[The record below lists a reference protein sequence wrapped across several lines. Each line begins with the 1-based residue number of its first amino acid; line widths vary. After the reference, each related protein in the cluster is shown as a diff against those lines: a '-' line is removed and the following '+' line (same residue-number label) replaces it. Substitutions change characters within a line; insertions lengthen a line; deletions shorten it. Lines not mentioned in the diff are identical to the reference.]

1 VAPRPGS
8 ARPRPRHWARWAG
21 WAAVAITALLCIGG
35 RARPAA
41 ADPTTTPVT
50 FLPGAPAPTPTTTP
64 PSLPGPS
71 APTAPTATTVPAP
84 NGTSPTSGSGQ
95 ISVNLGGT
103 LTKPSESLTII
114 IALTLLSVA
123 PALLIML
130 TSFTRIIVV
139 LSLTRNALGL
149 QTVPPNQVL
158 AGLAL
163 FITFF
168 IMSPVI
174 TSINHDAV
182 QPYLHNQITQG
193 VALQKAEV
201 PLKAWMLKQTRTS
214 ELAVFI
220 NASSGP
226 KPKAPSDVSMTELIP
241 AFALSE
247 LKSAFIIGFVVFIPF
262 LVIDLIV
269 SSSLM
274 SMGMMMLP
282 PVLVSL
288 PFKILLFV
296 LVDGW
301 ALIVKSLLTSY
312 R

>member
-1 VAPRPGS
+1 MGSRPAPPRPCG
-8 ARPRPRHWARWAG
+8 RH
-21 WAAVAITALLCIGG
+21 AAWWVVGVT
-35 RARPAA
+35 AA
-41 ADPTTTPVT
+41 AAALALWGPVRAAHADTTTTQPSTTLVPEPT
-50 FLPGAPAPTPTTTP
+50 FLPGAPAPTPTTP
-64 PSLPGPS
+64 PATLP
-71 APTAPTATTVPAP
+71 APTAPAAPKAPTMTVA
-84 NGTSPTSGSGQ
+84 GSQ
-95 ISVNLGGT
+95 ITVNLGNT
-103 LTKPSESLTII
+103 LSKPSESLTII

-130 TSFTRIIVV
+130 TSFTRVVIV

-149 QTVPPNQVL
+149 QTVPPSQVL

-163 FITFF
+163 FITLF

-174 TSINHDAV
+174 TAINHDAV
-182 QPYLHNQITQG
+182 QPYLHGKITQTEAIPKG
-193 VALQKAEV
+193 EA
-201 PLKAWMLKQTRTS
+201 PLKTWMLKQTRTA
-214 ELAVFI
+214 ELALFVDHSGQPRP
-220 NASSGP
+220 SSP
-226 KPKAPSDVSMTELIP
+226 DKTSMTELVP
-241 AFALSE
+241 AFVLSE
-247 LKSAFIIGFVVFIPF
+247 IKSAFIIGFVVFVPF

-269 SSSLM
+269 SSTLM

-301 ALIVKSLLTSY
+301 ALVVKSLITSY

>member
-1 VAPRPGS
+1 VVGITVAAAALGMFWPAGAAHADTTTTVAPATTTLVPETTLLPG
-8 ARPRPRHWARWAG
+8 AP
-21 WAAVAITALLCIGG
+21 V
-35 RARPAA
+35 PA
-41 ADPTTTPVT
+41 PTTTPAS
-50 FLPGAPAPTPTTTP
+50 LPAPA
-64 PSLPGPS
+64 
-71 APTAPTATTVPAP
+71 APTAPKAPTTATA
-84 NGTSPTSGSGQ
+84 GSQ
-95 ISVNLGGT
+95 ITVNLGNT
-103 LTKPSESLTII
+103 VSKPSESLTII
-114 IALTLLSVA
+114 IFLTLLSVA

-130 TSFTRIIVV
+130 TSFTRVIIV
-139 LSLTRNALGL
+139 LSLTRNAMGL
-149 QTVPPNQVL
+149 QTVPPSQVL

-163 FITFF
+163 FITLF

-182 QPYLHNQITQG
+182 QPYLHGKITQSQAITKG
-193 VALQKAEV
+193 EA
-201 PLKAWMLKQTRTS
+201 PLKTWMLKQTRTT
-214 ELAVFI
+214 ELALFVDH
-220 NASSGP
+220 SGAP
-226 KPKAPSDVSMTELIP
+226 KPSSPDKVSMTELVP

-247 LKSAFIIGFVVFIPF
+247 IKSAFIIGFVVFVPF

-269 SSSLM
+269 SSTLM

-301 ALIVKSLLTSY
+301 ALVVKSLITSY

>member
-1 VAPRPGS
+1 M
-8 ARPRPRHWARWAG
+8 ARTADHARLRHRRWGRWVG
-21 WAAVAITALLCIGG
+21 WAVVAIVTGLSFIAST
-35 RARPAA
+35 RPAS
-41 ADPTTTPVT
+41 ADPASPPVT
-50 FLPGAPAPTPTTTP
+50 FLHGAPAPTPTSTAP
-64 PSLPGPS
+64 NLPS
-71 APTAPTATTVPAP
+71 PTAPTAPVATTIPAP
-84 NGTSPTSGSGQ
+84 TGTAKAGSGQ
-95 ISVNLGGT
+95 ITVNLGGT
-103 LTKPSESLTII
+103 LNKPSESLTII
-114 IALTLLSVA
+114 IFLTLLSVA

-130 TSFTRIIVV
+130 TSFTRVIIV

-149 QTVPPNQVL
+149 QTIPPNQVL

-163 FITFF
+163 FITLF

-174 TSINHDAV
+174 TAINHDSV
-182 QPYLHNQITQG
+182 QPYLHNKITQTAAIQNG
-193 VALQKAEV
+193 EA
-201 PLKAWMLKQTRTS
+201 PLKTWMLKQTRS
-214 ELAVFI
+214 AELTLFI
-220 NASSGP
+220 DHSTAP
-226 KPKAPSDVSMTELIP
+226 KPKTPNDVSMTTLVP
-241 AFALSE
+241 AFVLSE

>member
-1 VAPRPGS
+1 MVVVGALSFFGS
-8 ARPRPRHWARWAG
+8 
-21 WAAVAITALLCIGG
+21 V
-35 RARPAA
+35 RPAA
-41 ADPTTTPVT
+41 ADTPTTTAPPVT
-50 FLPGAPAPTPTTTP
+50 FLHGAPAPSPDLSSIP
-64 PSLPGPS
+64 
-71 APTAPTATTVPAP
+71 APAAPAAPTATTIPAP
-84 NGTSPTSGSGQ
+84 SGSTSGQ
-95 ISVNLGGT
+95 ITVNLGGAIN
-103 LTKPSESLTII
+103 KPSESLTII
-114 IALTLLSVA
+114 IFLTLLSVA
-123 PALLIML
+123 PALLIMM
-130 TSFTRIIVV
+130 TSFTRVIIV
-139 LSLTRNALGL
+139 LSLTRNAMGV

-163 FITFF
+163 FITLF

-182 QPYLHNQITQG
+182 QPYLHGKITQT
-193 VALQKAEV
+193 VAIQNAEA
-201 PLKAWMLKQTRTS
+201 PLKTWMLKQTRTS
-214 ELAVFI
+214 ELALFVDHST
-220 NASSGP
+220 AP
-226 KPKAPSDVSMTELIP
+226 KPKTPNDVAMTTLIP
-241 AFALSE
+241 AFVLSE
-247 LKSAFIIGFVVFIPF
+247 IKSAFIIGFVVFVPF

-301 ALIVKSLLTSY
+301 ALVVKSLLTSY